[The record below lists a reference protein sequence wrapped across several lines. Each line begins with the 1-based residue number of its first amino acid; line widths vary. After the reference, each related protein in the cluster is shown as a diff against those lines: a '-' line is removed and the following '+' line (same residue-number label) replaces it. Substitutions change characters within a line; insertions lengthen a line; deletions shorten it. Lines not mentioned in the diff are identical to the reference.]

1 MQCSS
6 STAKCIDTKIT
17 RKCNIYW
24 VILTCCKR
32 KAKLQDF
39 KKNLIVRFLKRFL
52 VFCWLSSLAHMQE
65 GRRCRRSVFVSVR
78 VFISKVTA
86 LRTESVA
93 EFSCVITQ
101 FVFHLSVQ
109 LEHQATA
116 KKRKKTNVFP
126 STPHETT
133 YCTFEWNQCNSS
145 VLSGWVKKAIVP
157 IWQWSS
163 CILHTVSLSLHPV
176 KSIKCKVFFL
186 LFKYEPSLLE
196 SHHGWLSLTM
206 HLYISGYE

>member
-86 LRTESVA
+86 LRTENVA

-116 KKRKKTNVFP
+116 KKKQKNKCL
-126 STPHETT
+126 SINTT
-133 YCTFEWNQCNSS
+133 WNHILYIEWNQCNSS

-206 HLYISGYE
+206 HFYISGYE